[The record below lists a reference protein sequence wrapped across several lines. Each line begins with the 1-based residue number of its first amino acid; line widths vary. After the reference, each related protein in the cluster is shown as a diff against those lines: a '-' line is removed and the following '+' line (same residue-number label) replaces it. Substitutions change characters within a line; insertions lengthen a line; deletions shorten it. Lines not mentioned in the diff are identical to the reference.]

1 MNDSQPTTRDY
12 LPAVLAGMLF
22 VALLLS
28 LREILIPPVVLT
40 FVLVALWPLRN
51 RDAAKLT
58 MVAATC
64 LTLIW
69 ALHRYRGLLG
79 PFLLALGMAYL
90 IAPLVKR
97 LEARRVPRGLAI
109 VLVAL
114 PPLALVVVLGA
125 IALPQLWDQAST
137 LAHRAP
143 QAAETIMGA
152 LASLRARIETLPFLT
167 TAQRSYVHDFDA
179 ARLGLIFQQNADDI
193 LQRLGAWGWSAVQQV
208 GTLFGFLAYV
218 IITPVVAFYL
228 LRDWPR
234 GLVAAE
240 QMIPLSQ
247 RPRLVGF
254 ISEYDEALG
263 RFLRGQLLEAAL
275 VGTLTTIGLAA
286 LGVPS
291 AVLIGVISG
300 FCNLIPYVGF
310 VIALV
315 PALVVGLI
323 MPSPVGG
330 LLRVAA
336 VFAVVQFIDGNVT
349 GPRIVGEA
357 VGLHP
362 VVVML
367 ALVLGGAVLGFV
379 GLVLAVPIAVLV
391 KQVGG
396 LILER
401 YKGSE
406 VYGG

>member
-1 MNDSQPTTRDY
+1 
-12 LPAVLAGMLF
+12 
-22 VALLLS
+22 
-28 LREILIPPVVLT
+28 
-40 FVLVALWPLRN
+40 
-51 RDAAKLT
+51 
-58 MVAATC
+58 
-64 LTLIW
+64 
-69 ALHRYRGLLG
+69 
-79 PFLLALGMAYL
+79 
-90 IAPLVKR
+90 
-97 LEARRVPRGLAI
+97 
-109 VLVAL
+109 
-114 PPLALVVVLGA
+114 
-125 IALPQLWDQAST
+125 
-137 LAHRAP
+137 
-143 QAAETIMGA
+143 MGA

-167 TAQRSYVHDFDA
+167 MAQRSYVHDFDA

-240 QMIPLSQ
+240 KMIPLSQ
-247 RPRLVGF
+247 RPRVVGF

-315 PALVVGLI
+315 PALVVGLT

-330 LLRVAA
+330 LLRVAG

-349 GPRIVGEA
+349 GPRIVGES

-367 ALVLGGAVLGFV
+367 ALALGGAVLGFV